1 MLNVDILPPSKFA
14 GVGVIATVVLDFFG
28 IPLKPIVWA
37 LVGGFLGS
45 GFAKP
50 TGFVKSVGV
59 YLSASLLSALF
70 GHTVAQHYFPDS
82 DAISSTLSALCSLM
96 FHPALAVFIEKLPM
110 IFDAIVGAL
119 GRKGTP

>member
-1 MLNVDILPPSKFA
+1 MSVDIIPSSKFA
-14 GVGVIATVVLDFFG
+14 GAGLVATMVMDTLG
-28 IPLKPIVWA
+28 IPLKPVVWA

-59 YLSASLLSALF
+59 YLCASLLSALF
-70 GHTVAQHYFPDS
+70 GHTVANYYYPDS
-82 DAISSTLSALCSLM
+82 DAVSSTLSALCSLM

-110 IFDAIVGAL
+110 IFDAVIGAL
-119 GRKGTP
+119 GRKGQS